1 MNRRSS
7 IFFVALGAALLVVAL
22 VLGRNG
28 DGPPLDPASTGPLG
42 THAMFTMLEE
52 LGGGYDLGLP
62 DDGDEVALLLAG
74 ELDDD
79 QVDDLDGWIRRGGR
93 LVVSSPGTAFSGDL
107 FTLVSFEQLGG
118 SGCALE
124 GFEDV
129 EQLDAPSF
137 GTFEVGSAEGCF
149 GVDGLAYLVRE
160 PVGDGEIIAL
170 GGAAPFTN
178 ELLGEADNSVLAVR
192 LLGPDLGPNVGA
204 EDDVDPPDI
213 AVIYDP
219 SATVVAGGESLL
231 SLIPN
236 HVRWLG
242 WQLLAAF
249 GVFVFWKARRF
260 GRVVD
265 EPQPVELPG
274 SLLVLSSGELR
285 RRSGGYD
292 VAIDAIRRD
301 TEARLRAGYR
311 IPAEVPTERLI
322 ADLVR
327 QHGLGE
333 VALRRALT
341 EHLAPDPDGLVS
353 LTVAVDQLRV
363 DQSNRADHLQIDHLK
378 RVGAP

>member
-7 IFFVALGAALLVVAL
+7 LFFVALVGALLFVAL

-42 THAMFTMLEE
+42 THALFTMLEE
-52 LGGGYDLGLP
+52 FGAGYDLGLP
-62 DDGDEVALLLAG
+62 GDDAEVAFLLAG
-74 ELDDD
+74 ELDDV
-79 QVDDLDGWIRRGGR
+79 QVDAIDAWVERGGR

-107 FTLVSFEQLGG
+107 VTLVSAQQLGQD
-118 SGCALE
+118 GCALE

-129 EQLDAPSF
+129 ERLEAPSF
-137 GTFEVGSAEGCF
+137 GTFEVGSGRASCF
-149 GVDGLAYLVRE
+149 GADGFSYLVRDE
-160 PVGDGEIIAL
+160 VGAGEIIAL

-178 ELLGEADNSVLAVR
+178 ELLGEADNAVLAVR
-192 LLGPDLGPNVGA
+192 LLGPTVGNDGGA
-204 EDDVDPPDI
+204 DPSDI

-219 SATVVAGGESLL
+219 SATVVAGGESLF

-236 HVRWLG
+236 RVRWLG

-260 GRVVD
+260 GRVVE

-292 VAIDAIRRD
+292 VAIASIRRD
-301 TEARLRAGYR
+301 AEMRLRANHR
-311 IPAEVPTERLI
+311 VPSEIPTERFI
-322 ADLVR
+322 TDLVR
-327 QHGLGE
+327 RHGLSE
-333 VALRRALT
+333 DALRRAL
-341 EHLAPDPDGLVS
+341 LDPIAGDVAGLVS
-353 LTVAVDQLRV
+353 LTAAVDQLQLGAANTQALR
-363 DQSNRADHLQIDHLK
+363 K

>member
-7 IFFVALGAALLVVAL
+7 MFFLALGAALVVVAL

-42 THAMFTMLEE
+42 THAMFTMLGE
-52 LGGGYDLGLP
+52 LGSGYDLGLP

-74 ELDDD
+74 ELDAD
-79 QVDDLDGWIRRGGR
+79 QVDALDTWIRRGGR
-93 LVVSSPGTAFSGDL
+93 LVVSSPGTAFSGGL
-107 FTLVSFEQLGG
+107 STLVSFDQLG
-118 SGCALE
+118 SGGCGLE

-129 EQLDAPSF
+129 VELEAPSF
-137 GTFEVGSAEGCF
+137 GTFAVDVSTEGCF
-149 GVDGLAYLVRE
+149 GVGGFAYLVRE
-160 PVGDGEIIAL
+160 EVGAGEIVAL

-178 ELLGEADNSVLAVR
+178 ELLGEADNAVLAVR
-192 LLGPDLGPNVGA
+192 LLGPQLGPSRVA
-204 EDDVDPPDI
+204 DDADLPDI

-231 SLIPN
+231 SLIPGRI
-236 HVRWLG
+236 RWLG

-285 RRSGGYD
+285 RRSAGYD
-292 VAIDAIRRD
+292 VAIAAIRRD
-301 TEARLRAGYR
+301 TETRLRAAHR
-311 IPAEVPTERLI
+311 VPAEVPTERLV
-322 ADLVR
+322 ADLFQR
-327 QHGLGE
+327 HGLSE
-333 VALRRALT
+333 AALRRALL
-341 EHLAPDPDGLVS
+341 EPLPPEPDGLVS
-353 LTVAVDQLRV
+353 LTVAVDQLNMV
-363 DQSNRADHLQIDHLK
+363 DQKQVDQLK